1 MTEDRRKAR
10 TVEQL
15 SHLLMTYRTYDG
27 RSVVSF
33 TIGDANYYAIL
44 DAINLL
50 KGTLDEKQPS

>member
-1 MTEDRRKAR
+1 MEDYNKSR
-10 TVEQL
+10 TIEQL
-15 SHLLMTYRTYDG
+15 THLLMTYRTYDG

-50 KGTLDEKQPS
+50 KGTLDEKQPD